1 LATFKKAIS
10 RLTKFQDFFLKMGFS
25 YENAMYFRF
34 LAYHICATINIHP
47 AGGGADYGENGVFH
61 ENPRFC
67 VCFAMLYTYLLF
79 GATSCPQSCH
89 SSSHVQVDGLP
100 RLCVCVLVC

>member
-1 LATFKKAIS
+1 
-10 RLTKFQDFFLKMGFS
+10 
-25 YENAMYFRF
+25 MYFMF

-67 VCFAMLYTYLLF
+67 VCFAMLYTYILF

-89 SSSHVQVDGLP
+89 SNSHVQVDGLP
-100 RLCVCVLVC
+100 LLCVCAGVLMCVLICVELCTDLCIGMCVDMCADV